1 VSIASGISPISKPE
15 MSQFKVA
22 IYLYQD
28 ADLLDFSGPAEIYCH
43 YHDMEMDRSKP
54 APFSVTSFAHQSPV
68 TSVSSAMVYLPNATF
83 AELSSRIEEYDI
95 LVIPGAHDDTIKK
108 LISSEEGK
116 ELTELIRRFSTL
128 KPRKETGKRFL
139 QSVCT
144 GGLILAASG
153 VLAGRTITTHHL
165 SLDLQK
171 ELADEAAG
179 GDSKV
184 NVVRQRWSDAGTTD
198 AGVRIVTAG
207 GVSSG
212 IDTSLWV
219 VEQCYGSKAAHMV
232 SEISEFDMRPAA
244 WGTTT

>member
-1 VSIASGISPISKPE
+1 
-15 MSQFKVA
+15 MSQFNVA
-22 IYLYQD
+22 IYIYQD

-43 YHDMEMDRSKP
+43 RHDMDRNKP
-54 APFSVTSFAHQSPV
+54 APFSVTSFAHQNPV
-68 TSVSSAMVYLPNATF
+68 TSASSAMVYVPNTTF
-83 AELSSRIEEYDI
+83 ADISNRIEEYDI
-95 LVIPGAHDDTIKK
+95 LVIPGAHDETIKRF
-108 LISSEEGK
+108 ISSKEGEE
-116 ELTELIRRFSTL
+116 LANLIRKFSTL

-153 VLAGRTITTHHL
+153 VLAGRTITTHHM

-171 ELADEAAG
+171 TLADEAAG

-219 VEQCYGSKAAHMV
+219 VGQCYGSRAAEVV
-232 SEISEFDMRPAA
+232 SEISEFEMRSAA
-244 WGTTT
+244 WGTVA

>member
-1 VSIASGISPISKPE
+1 MKPDAHSLSNAT

-22 IYLYQD
+22 IYIYPD
-28 ADLLDFSGPAEIYCH
+28 GDLLDFSGPAEIYCH
-43 YHDMEMDRSKP
+43 YHDMEMDMSKP
-54 APFSVTSFAHQSPV
+54 APFSVTTFAHQSPV
-68 TSVSSAMVYLPNATF
+68 TSISKAMVYLPNATF
-83 AELSSRIEEYDI
+83 AEMSSRIEEYDI
-95 LVIPGAHDDTIKK
+95 LVIPGAHDDTIKQ
-108 LISSEEGK
+108 LMSSKEGK
-116 ELTELIRRFSTL
+116 ELAELIRQFSNT

-153 VLAGRTITTHHL
+153 VLAGRTVTTHHL

-171 ELADEAAG
+171 TLADEAAG
-179 GDSKV
+179 GDSKI
-184 NVVRQRWSDAGTTD
+184 NVVRQRWSDAGTTE

-219 VEQCYGSKAAHMV
+219 VGQCYGLKAAEMV

-244 WGTTT
+244 WGLTPP

>member
-1 VSIASGISPISKPE
+1 

-22 IYLYQD
+22 IYIYKD

-43 YHDMEMDRSKP
+43 HHDMDRSKP
-54 APFSVTSFAHQSPV
+54 SPFSVTSFAHTSPV
-68 TSVSSAMVYLPNATF
+68 TSASSAMVYVPNTTF
-83 AELSSRIEEYDI
+83 ADISNRIEDYDI
-95 LVIPGAHDDTIKK
+95 LVIPGAHDETIKRF
-108 LISSEEGK
+108 ISSKDGK
-116 ELTELIRRFSTL
+116 ELGELIRKFVTL

-153 VLAGRTITTHHL
+153 VLAGRIVTTHHL

-171 ELADEAAG
+171 KLADEAAG

-184 NVVRQRWSDAGTTD
+184 TVVRQRWSDAGTTD
-198 AGVRIVTAG
+198 AGVRIITAG

-212 IDTSLWV
+212 IDTSLWIV
-219 VEQCYGSKAAHMV
+219 GQCYGQKAAEMV
-232 SEISEFDMRPAA
+232 SEISEFDLRSTA
-244 WGTTT
+244 WGTTP